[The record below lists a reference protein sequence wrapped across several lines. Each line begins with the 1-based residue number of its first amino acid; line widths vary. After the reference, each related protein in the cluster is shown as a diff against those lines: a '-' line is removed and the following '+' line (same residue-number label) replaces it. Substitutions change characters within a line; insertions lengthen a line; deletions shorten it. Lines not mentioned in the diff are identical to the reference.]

1 MARVPNLKHINDTK
15 RRVADH
21 DVLRIK
27 NKDGDTLLF
36 SPQEAKDVLSDY
48 IVKELSL
55 ESRVTV
61 DRYREQLNDMLKTE
75 LQELKTD
82 LDRLVRKEINNMVEK
97 VIHSVMEYNIE
108 AEVNRRVE
116 DKLDELLKKFR
127 KR

>member
-1 MARVPNLKHINDTK
+1 MARIPNLKNINDSK

-21 DVLRIK
+21 DVLRIQ

-36 SPQEAKDVLSDY
+36 SPQEAKEVLSDY

-61 DRYREQLNDMLKTE
+61 DIHREQLNDMVKTE

-97 VIHSVMEYNIE
+97 VIHGVMQYNIE
-108 AEVNRRVE
+108 SEVDKRVKEKLEIIYKKNR
-116 DKLDELLKKFR
+116 L
-127 KR
+127 